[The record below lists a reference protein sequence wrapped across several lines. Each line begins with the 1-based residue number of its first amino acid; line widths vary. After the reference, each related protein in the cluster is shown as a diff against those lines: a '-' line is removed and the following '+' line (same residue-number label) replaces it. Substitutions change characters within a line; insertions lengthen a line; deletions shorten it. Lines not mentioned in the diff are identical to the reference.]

1 MCILFIA
8 INQHKEFPL
17 IILAN
22 RDEFQERPTTAAHFW
37 KEYPDLLAGRD
48 EKEGGTWLGVT
59 RQGKISALTNYRD
72 IPLHK
77 EGRLSRGHLV
87 RDYLIS
93 EKSSKEYLDFLI
105 RERGNYNPYNILI
118 GNKEELFVYN
128 NISNETNKLEDGFHG
143 LSNAYLNSPWPKLNR
158 GVEAMKNYILNN
170 EINHDEL
177 FSIMKDETKAPDELL
192 PDTGVGLEKER
203 FLSSIFLKSPVYGT
217 RSTAILLFDRHNA
230 VSFYEKSYSP
240 NGDTVGEFQSEFNL
254 VGEKKY

>member
-1 MCILFIA
+1 MCILFLA

-22 RDEFQERPTTAAHFW
+22 RDEFQERPTKSAHFW

-59 RQGKISALTNYRD
+59 RTGRISALTNYRD

-77 EGRLSRGHLV
+77 EGRLSRGLLV
-87 RDYLIS
+87 RDYLMS
-93 EKSSKEYLDFLI
+93 EKSSKEYLDFLVADKDK
-105 RERGNYNPYNILI
+105 YNPYNILI

-128 NISNETNKLEDGFHG
+128 NISNEIQKLENGFHG
-143 LSNAYLNSPWPKLNR
+143 LSNAYLNSPWVKLSR
-158 GVEAMKNYILNN
+158 GIEAMRNHILDNK
-170 EINHDEL
+170 INPEEL
-177 FSIMKDETKAPDELL
+177 FSIMQDETKAPDELL

-217 RSTAILLFDRHNA
+217 RSTAMLLFDRHNT
-230 VSFYEKSYSP
+230 VSFYEKSYNP
-240 NGDTVGEFQSEFNL
+240 NGETVGEFQVEYNL
-254 VGEKKY
+254 LG